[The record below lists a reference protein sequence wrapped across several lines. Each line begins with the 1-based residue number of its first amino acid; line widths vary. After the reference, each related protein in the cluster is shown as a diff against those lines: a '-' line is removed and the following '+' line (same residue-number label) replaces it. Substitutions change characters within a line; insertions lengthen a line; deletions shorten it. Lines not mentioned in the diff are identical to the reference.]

1 MENAAIRS
9 RKIEAM
15 NLLAKSLFKKP
26 NAKPFIEAGDAARDA
41 QNWLRAAEA
50 YGEALKL
57 KPERADIWVQLGHAR
72 KEAGDLVGAEQAYRQ
87 ALKLEPRVYETHVQ
101 MGHLRRLEKRLPEA
115 AAHYLDAAEIDPS
128 QRYPLE
134 ALMELTSQ
142 GVEVDTERAG
152 RLAKR
157 WGSSLTTGSDHA
169 SISAQL
175 DAAIAR
181 LEPSLRAENS
191 ASIQALAESIRS
203 IEAKLG
209 QRGDDPKRVS
219 DGLQIVFDVSDLV
232 GFFNVARLP
241 TGIQRVQIEVISNLL
256 AREGGGSNVAVCTF
270 SKDRDLW
277 SEVPADIFLRLC
289 QLSLES
295 GDLADETW
303 SNAVKSLRAI
313 TELSPEFQFQE
324 GACLVN
330 LGTSWWLQN
339 YFLHVRRA
347 KELYGVRYVPFVHDM
362 IPIMTP
368 EHCVKELT
376 QDFISWA
383 LGVFSHADHFLTNSE
398 ASKRDLLTVAEQLG
412 HTIAPQNIH
421 VVRLNADFRKPTISV
436 PIAQTLSRYGLVEQQ
451 YVLFVSTVESR
462 KNHLSAF
469 KAWQDLIR
477 RRGAGDVLKL
487 ICVGNRGWLNDAVF
501 SKLEADKD
509 LQSKVMIVS
518 GVSDPDLANLYKAS
532 AFTLYPSTYE
542 GWGLP
547 VTESFCYGKAA
558 LLSDSSSLPE
568 AGGNFADYFR
578 VGDQAEFLQKLERLM
593 FDLPYR
599 REREQNILS
608 NFQPRPWRELGE
620 DVEQQLLSWFPAGER
635 DALPASHV
643 PTLGRYYPLNR
654 TGALAIHRTME
665 SGERFRSGT
674 GWWFPDDWGN
684 WTKPEGG
691 MLKLRFEP
699 ASIGEPKRLYVR
711 LLGLS
716 ARSQPYRIA
725 LGGVKAEEGV
735 LAPQQNLWCV
745 VNVPIDA
752 QASGELVVGLHG
764 GEYDDFAALTDGRDT
779 RKGGLGVFGFMICD
793 ADDLLSRANLVEA
806 IALGGGRLP
815 GLDSQ

>member
-1 MENAAIRS
+1 M
-9 RKIEAM
+9 
-15 NLLAKSLFKKP
+15 LAKSLFKKP
-26 NAKPFIEAGDAARDA
+26 SATPFIKAGDAARDA
-41 QNWLRAAEA
+41 QNWLGAAES

-87 ALKLEPRVYETHVQ
+87 ALKLEPRVYDTHVQ

-115 AAHYLDAAEIDPS
+115 AGHYLDAAEIDPS

-134 ALMELTSQ
+134 AVMELSSQ
-142 GVEVDTERAG
+142 GVDVDTERAG

-157 WGSSLTTGSDHA
+157 WGSSLTTGSDHM

-181 LEPSLRAENS
+181 LEPSLRADNS

-209 QRGDDPKRVS
+209 QRGDDPKRAS

-256 AREGGGSNVAVCTF
+256 TREGGGSNVAVCTF
-270 SKDRDLW
+270 SRDRDLW

-295 GDLADETW
+295 GDVADENW
-303 SNAVKSLRAI
+303 SSVVKSLRAV
-313 TELSPEFQFQE
+313 TELSPEFRFQE

-362 IPIMTP
+362 IPVMTP

-383 LGVFSHADHFLTNSE
+383 LGVFAHADHFLTNSE
-398 ASKRDLLTVAEQLG
+398 ASKRDLITVAEQLG
-412 HTIAPQNIH
+412 YALEPQNIH

-436 PIAQTLSRYGLVEQQ
+436 PTAQTLSRYGLVEGQ
-451 YVLFVSTVESR
+451 YVLFVSTIESR

-477 RRGAGDVLKL
+477 RRGASDVLKL
-487 ICVGNRGWLNDAVF
+487 VCVGNRGWLNDAVF

-568 AGGNFADYFR
+568 AGGDFADYFR
-578 VGDQAEFLQKLERLM
+578 VGDQAEFIQKLERLM

-620 DVEQQLLSWFPAGER
+620 DIEQRLLSWFTAGER

-654 TGALAIHRTME
+654 TEALAIHRTME

-691 MLKLRFEP
+691 VLKLRFEP
-699 ASIGEPKRLYVR
+699 ASIGKPKRLYVR

-725 LGGVKAEEGV
+725 LGGVTAEEGM

-745 VNVPIDA
+745 VNVPVDA

-764 GEYDDFAALTDGRDT
+764 GAYDDFAATTNGRDT

-793 ADDLLSRANLVEA
+793 ADDLLSRANLMEA

-815 GLDSQ
+815 GLDS

>member
-1 MENAAIRS
+1 M
-9 RKIEAM
+9 
-15 NLLAKSLFKKP
+15 
-26 NAKPFIEAGDAARDA
+26 
-41 QNWLRAAEA
+41 
-50 YGEALKL
+50 
-57 KPERADIWVQLGHAR
+57 
-72 KEAGDLVGAEQAYRQ
+72 
-87 ALKLEPRVYETHVQ
+87 
-101 MGHLRRLEKRLPEA
+101 
-115 AAHYLDAAEIDPS
+115 
-128 QRYPLE
+128 
-134 ALMELTSQ
+134 
-142 GVEVDTERAG
+142 
-152 RLAKR
+152 
-157 WGSSLTTGSDHA
+157 TTGSDHA

-654 TGALAIHRTME
+654 TEALAIHRTME

-764 GEYDDFAALTDGRDT
+764 GEYDDFAAITDGRDT

-793 ADDLLSRANLVEA
+793 ADDLLSRANLMEA

>member
-1 MENAAIRS
+1 MENAAIQLRTT
-9 RKIEAM
+9 EAM
-15 NLLAKSLFKKP
+15 ELLAKSLFKKP
-26 NAKPFIEAGDAARDA
+26 NATPLIKAGDAARDA
-41 QNWLRAAEA
+41 QNWLMAAEA
-50 YGEALKL
+50 YGKALKI

-72 KEAGDLVGAEQAYRQ
+72 KEAGDLIGAEQAYRQ
-87 ALKLEPRVYETHVQ
+87 ALKLEPRVYDTHVQ
-101 MGHLRRLEKRLPEA
+101 MGHLRRLENRLPEA
-115 AAHYLDAAEIDPS
+115 AGHYLDAAEIDPS

-134 ALMELTSQ
+134 AVMELSSQ
-142 GVEVDTERAG
+142 GVDVDAERAG

-157 WGSSLTTGSDHA
+157 WGSSLTTGSDHM

-181 LEPSLRAENS
+181 LEPSLRADNS

-209 QRGDDPKRVS
+209 QRGDDPKRAL

-256 AREGGGSNVAVCTF
+256 TREGGGSNVAVCTF
-270 SKDRDLW
+270 SRDRDLW

-295 GDLADETW
+295 GDVADENW
-303 SNAVKSLRAI
+303 SSVVKSLRAV
-313 TELSPEFQFQE
+313 TELSPEFRFQE

-362 IPIMTP
+362 IPVMTP

-383 LGVFSHADHFLTNSE
+383 LGVFAHADHFLTNSE
-398 ASKRDLLTVAEQLG
+398 ASKRDLITVAEQLG
-412 HTIAPQNIH
+412 YALQPQNIH

-436 PIAQTLSRYGLVEQQ
+436 PTAQTLSRYGLVEGQ
-451 YVLFVSTVESR
+451 YVLFVSTIESR

-477 RRGAGDVLKL
+477 RRGASDVLKL
-487 ICVGNRGWLNDAVF
+487 VCVGNRGWLNDAVF

-568 AGGNFADYFR
+568 AGGDFADYFR
-578 VGDQAEFLQKLERLM
+578 VGDQAEFIQKLERLM

-620 DVEQQLLSWFPAGER
+620 DIEQRLLSWFTAGER

-654 TGALAIHRTME
+654 TEALAIHRTME

-691 MLKLRFEP
+691 VLKLRFEP
-699 ASIGEPKRLYVR
+699 DSIGKPKRLYVR

-725 LGGVKAEEGV
+725 FGGVTAEEGM

-745 VNVPIDA
+745 VNVPVDA

-764 GEYDDFAALTDGRDT
+764 GAYDDFAATTNGRDT

-793 ADDLLSRANLVEA
+793 ADDLLSRANLMEA

-815 GLDSQ
+815 GLGS

>member
-1 MENAAIRS
+1 M
-9 RKIEAM
+9 
-15 NLLAKSLFKKP
+15 LAKSLFKKP
-26 NAKPFIEAGDAARDA
+26 NAKPFIKAGDAARDA

-87 ALKLEPRVYETHVQ
+87 ALKLEPRVYDTHVQ

-134 ALMELTSQ
+134 AVMELTSQ

-209 QRGDDPKRVS
+209 HRGDDPKRTS
-219 DGLQIVFDVSDLV
+219 GGLQIVFDVSDLV

-270 SKDRDLW
+270 SKNRDLW

-295 GDLADETW
+295 GDVADETW

-398 ASKRDLLTVAEQLG
+398 ASKRDLVTVAEQLG
-412 HTIAPQNIH
+412 HTIDPLNIH

-436 PIAQTLSRYGLVEQQ
+436 PTAQTLSRYGLVEQQ

-477 RRGAGDVLKL
+477 RRGAADVLKL

-568 AGGNFADYFR
+568 AGGDFADYFR

-620 DVEQQLLSWFPAGER
+620 DIEQQLLSWFPAGER

-654 TGALAIHRTME
+654 TEALAIHRTME

-691 MLKLRFEP
+691 LLKLRFEP
-699 ASIGEPKRLYVR
+699 ASIGTPKRLYVR

-716 ARSQPYRIA
+716 ARSQTYRIA
-725 LGGVKAEEGV
+725 LGGVTAEEGV

-745 VNVPIDA
+745 VNVPVDA
-752 QASGELVVGLHG
+752 HASGELVVGLHG
-764 GEYDDFAALTDGRDT
+764 GDYDDFAAATGGRDT

-793 ADDLLSRANLVEA
+793 ADDLLSRANLMEA

-815 GLDSQ
+815 GLDS

>member
-1 MENAAIRS
+1 MENAAIRL
-9 RKIEAM
+9 RTTEAV

-26 NAKPFIEAGDAARDA
+26 SATPFIKAGDAARDA
-41 QNWLRAAEA
+41 QNWLGAAES

-87 ALKLEPRVYETHVQ
+87 ALKLEPRVYDTHVQ

-115 AAHYLDAAEIDPS
+115 AGHYLDAAEIDPS

-134 ALMELTSQ
+134 AVMELSSQ
-142 GVEVDTERAG
+142 GVDVDTERAG

-157 WGSSLTTGSDHA
+157 WGSSLTTGSDHM

-181 LEPSLRAENS
+181 LEPSLRADNS

-203 IEAKLG
+203 IEARLG
-209 QRGDDPKRVS
+209 QRGDDPKRAS

-256 AREGGGSNVAVCTF
+256 TREGGGSNVAVCTF
-270 SKDRDLW
+270 SRDRDLW

-295 GDLADETW
+295 GDVADENW
-303 SNAVKSLRAI
+303 SSVVKSLRAV
-313 TELSPEFQFQE
+313 TERSPEFRFQE

-362 IPIMTP
+362 IPVMTP

-383 LGVFSHADHFLTNSE
+383 LGVFAHADHFLTNSE
-398 ASKRDLLTVAEQLG
+398 ASKRDLITVAEQLG
-412 HTIAPQNIH
+412 YALQPQNIH

-436 PIAQTLSRYGLVEQQ
+436 PTAQTLSRYGLVEGQ
-451 YVLFVSTVESR
+451 YVLFVSTIESR

-477 RRGAGDVLKL
+477 RRGASDVLKL
-487 ICVGNRGWLNDAVF
+487 VCVGNRGWLNDAVF

-568 AGGNFADYFR
+568 AGGDFADYFR
-578 VGDQAEFLQKLERLM
+578 VGDQAEFIQKLERLM

-620 DVEQQLLSWFPAGER
+620 DIEQRLLGWFTAGER

-654 TGALAIHRTME
+654 TEALAIHRTME

-691 MLKLRFEP
+691 VLKLRFEP
-699 ASIGEPKRLYVR
+699 DSIGKPKRLYVR

-725 LGGVKAEEGV
+725 LGSVTAEEGR

-745 VNVPIDA
+745 VNVPVDA

-764 GEYDDFAALTDGRDT
+764 GAYDDFAATTNGRDT

-793 ADDLLSRANLVEA
+793 ADDLLSRANLMEA

-815 GLDSQ
+815 GLDS

>member
-1 MENAAIRS
+1 MENAAIQLRTT
-9 RKIEAM
+9 EAM
-15 NLLAKSLFKKP
+15 ELLAKSLFKKP
-26 NAKPFIEAGDAARDA
+26 NATPLIKAGDAARDA
-41 QNWLRAAEA
+41 QNWLGAAEA
-50 YGEALKL
+50 YGKALKI

-72 KEAGDLVGAEQAYRQ
+72 KEAGDLIGAEQAYLQ
-87 ALKLEPRVYETHVQ
+87 ALKLEPRVYDTHVQ

-115 AAHYLDAAEIDPS
+115 ARHYLDAAEIDLS

-134 ALMELTSQ
+134 AVMELSSQ
-142 GVEVDTERAG
+142 GVDVDAERAG
-152 RLAKR
+152 LLARR
-157 WGSSLTTGSDHA
+157 WGSSLMNGSEHA

-181 LEPSLRAENS
+181 LEPSLRADNS
-191 ASIQALAESIRS
+191 ASIQALSDSIRS

-209 QRGDDPKRVS
+209 LRGDDPKHS
-219 DGLQIVFDVSDLV
+219 PDGLQIVFDVSDLV
-232 GFFNVARLP
+232 GFFSNARLP

-256 AREGGGSNVAVCTF
+256 TREGGGSSVAVCTF

-277 SEVPADIFLRLC
+277 SEVPSDIFLRLC

-295 GDLADETW
+295 GDVADEKW
-303 SNAVKSLRAI
+303 SGMVRSLRAV

-362 IPIMTP
+362 IPVMTP

-383 LGVFSHADHFLTNSE
+383 LGVFAHADHFLTNSE
-398 ASKRDLLTVAEQLG
+398 ASKRDLITVAEQLG
-412 HTIAPQNIH
+412 YKIEPQNIH
-421 VVRLNADFRKPTISV
+421 VVRLDADFRKPTISV
-436 PIAQTLSRYGLVEQQ
+436 PTAQTLSRYGLVEGQ
-451 YVLFVSTVESR
+451 YVLFVSTIESR
-462 KNHLSAF
+462 KNHLSAL
-469 KAWQDLIR
+469 KAWQDLMR
-477 RRGAGDVLKL
+477 RRGAADVLKL

-501 SKLEADKD
+501 SKLDADKD

-568 AGGNFADYFR
+568 AGGDFADYFR
-578 VGDQAEFLQKLERLM
+578 VGDQAEFIQKLERLM

-599 REREQNILS
+599 RQREQNIVS
-608 NFQPRPWRELGE
+608 NFQPRPWRELGGE
-620 DVEQQLLSWFPAGER
+620 IEQCLLMWFSAGER
-635 DALPASHV
+635 DTLPASHV

-654 TGALAIHRTME
+654 TEALAIHRTME

-691 MLKLRFEP
+691 LLKLRFEP
-699 ASIGEPKRLYVR
+699 DSIDKPKRLYIR

-716 ARSQPYRIA
+716 AHHQPYRIA
-725 LGGVKAEEGV
+725 LGGATAEEGV

-745 VNVPIDA
+745 VNVPVNA

-764 GEYDDFAALTDGRDT
+764 GGYDDFASATNGRDT

-793 ADDLLSRANLVEA
+793 ADDLLSRSNLMEA
-806 IALGGGRLP
+806 IALGGGRLS
-815 GLDSQ
+815 GLDN

>member
-152 RLAKR
+152 RLATR

-764 GEYDDFAALTDGRDT
+764 GEYDDFAAITDGRDT

-793 ADDLLSRANLVEA
+793 ADDLLSRANLMEA

>member
-654 TGALAIHRTME
+654 TEALAIHRTME

-764 GEYDDFAALTDGRDT
+764 GEYDDFAAITDGRDT

-793 ADDLLSRANLVEA
+793 ADDLLSRANLMEA

>member
-1 MENAAIRS
+1 MENAASQLRT
-9 RKIEAM
+9 IEAM
-15 NLLAKSLFKKP
+15 DLLAKSLFKKS
-26 NAKPFIEAGDAARDA
+26 NARPLIKAGDAARDV
-41 QNWLRAAEA
+41 QNWLGAAEA
-50 YGEALKL
+50 YGKALEL

-72 KEAGDLVGAEQAYRQ
+72 KEAGDLIGAEQAYLQ
-87 ALKLEPRVYETHVQ
+87 ALKLEPRVYDTHVQ

-115 AAHYLDAAEIDPS
+115 AGHYLDAAEIDPS

-134 ALMELTSQ
+134 AVMELSSQ
-142 GVEVDTERAG
+142 GVDVDTERAG

-157 WGSSLTTGSDHA
+157 WGSSLMTGSDPM

-181 LEPSLRAENS
+181 LEPSLRADNS
-191 ASIQALAESIRS
+191 ASIQALYESIRS
-203 IEAKLG
+203 IEAQLG
-209 QRGDDPKRVS
+209 RRGDDLQRVPN
-219 DGLQIVFDVSDLV
+219 GLQIVFDVSDLV

-256 AREGGGSNVAVCTF
+256 TREGGESNVAVCTF

-277 SEVPADIFLRLC
+277 SEVPADIFIRLC
-289 QLSLES
+289 QLSLEN
-295 GDLADETW
+295 GDVADEKW
-303 SNAVKSLRAI
+303 SGVVRSLRAV
-313 TELSPEFQFQE
+313 TELSPEFRFQQ

-362 IPIMTP
+362 IPVMTP

-383 LGVFSHADHFLTNSE
+383 LGVFAHADHFLTNSE
-398 ASKRDLLTVAEQLG
+398 ASKRDLINVAEQLG
-412 HTIAPQNIH
+412 YEIENQNIH
-421 VVRLNADFRKPTISV
+421 VVRLDADFRKPNISV
-436 PIAQTLSRYGLVEQQ
+436 PTAQTLSRYGLVEGQ
-451 YVLFVSTVESR
+451 YVLFVSTIESR
-462 KNHLSAF
+462 KNHLSAL
-469 KAWQDLIR
+469 KAWQDLMR
-477 RRGAGDVLKL
+477 RRGAADVLKL

-509 LQSKVMIVS
+509 LQSKVIIVS

-568 AGGNFADYFR
+568 AGGDFADYFR
-578 VGDQAEFLQKLERLM
+578 VGDQAEFIQKLERLM

-599 REREQNILS
+599 RQREQNIVS

-620 DVEQQLLSWFPAGER
+620 EIEQRLLIWFPAGER
-635 DALPASHV
+635 DALPASHT

-654 TGALAIHRTME
+654 TEALAIHRAME

-691 MLKLRFEP
+691 SLKLRFQP
-699 ASIGEPKRLYVR
+699 DSIGNPKRLYIR

-716 ARSQPYRIA
+716 ANPQPYRIT
-725 LGGVKAEEGV
+725 LGGVTAEEGV

-745 VNVPIDA
+745 VNVPVSA
-752 QASGELVVGLHG
+752 QASGELVVGLY
-764 GEYDDFAALTDGRDT
+764 GEAYDDFAVGTNGRDA

-793 ADDLLSRANLVEA
+793 ADDLLSRSNLMEA

-815 GLDSQ
+815 GLDN

>member
-1 MENAAIRS
+1 M
-9 RKIEAM
+9 
-15 NLLAKSLFKKP
+15 LVKSLFTKP
-26 NAKPFIEAGDAARDA
+26 SAKLFIKAGDAARDA
-41 QNWLRAAEA
+41 QNWLGAAES

-72 KEAGDLVGAEQAYRQ
+72 KEAGDLIGAEQAYLQ
-87 ALKLEPRVYETHVQ
+87 ALKLEPRVYDTHVQ

-115 AAHYLDAAEIDPS
+115 AGHYLDAAEIDPS

-134 ALMELTSQ
+134 AVIELSSQ
-142 GVEVDTERAG
+142 GVDVDNERAG
-152 RLAKR
+152 RLARR
-157 WGSSLTTGSDHA
+157 WGSSLTNGVDHA
-169 SISAQL
+169 SISAQIN
-175 DAAIAR
+175 AAIAR
-181 LEPSLRAENS
+181 LEPSLRADSS
-191 ASIQALAESIRS
+191 ASIQALSDSIRS

-209 QRGDDPKRVS
+209 LRGEAPKLAP

-232 GFFNVARLP
+232 GFFNNARLP

-256 AREGGGSNVAVCTF
+256 AREGGESSVAVCTF

-295 GDLADETW
+295 GDLADENW
-303 SNAVKSLRAI
+303 SSVVRSLRVV
-313 TELSPEFQFQE
+313 TELSPEFRFQE

-339 YFLHVRRA
+339 YFLHVRRV

-362 IPIMTP
+362 IPVITP

-383 LGVFSHADHFLTNSE
+383 LGVFAHADHFFTNSD
-398 ASKRDLLTVAEQLG
+398 ASKRDLIKVAEQLG
-412 HTIAPQNIH
+412 YDLDHQNIH

-436 PIAQTLSRYGLVEQQ
+436 PVAQTLSRYGLSEGQ
-451 YVLFVSTVESR
+451 YVLFVSTIESR

-477 RRGAGDVLKL
+477 ERGSADVLKL

-501 SKLEADKD
+501 AKLEADKE
-509 LQSKVMIVS
+509 LQSKVIIVS

-568 AGGNFADYFR
+568 AGGDFADYFR
-578 VGDQAEFLQKLERLM
+578 VGDQAEFMQKLEQLM

-620 DVEQQLLSWFPAGER
+620 DIEQRLMIWFPAGER

-654 TGALAIHRTME
+654 TEALAIHRTME

-691 MLKLRFEP
+691 VLKLRFEP
-699 ASIGEPKRLYVR
+699 ESIGKPMRLYVR

-716 ARSQPYRIA
+716 ARSQPYRIT
-725 LGGVKAEEGV
+725 LGGVTAEEGV
-735 LAPQQNLWCV
+735 LAPQQTIWCV
-745 VNVPIDA
+745 INVPPDA
-752 QASGELVVGLHG
+752 PASGDLVVGLHG
-764 GEYDDFAALTDGRDT
+764 GAYDDFAATTNGRDT

-793 ADDLLSRANLVEA
+793 ADDLLSRANLMEA

-815 GLDSQ
+815 GLDS

>member
-1 MENAAIRS
+1 M
-9 RKIEAM
+9 
-15 NLLAKSLFKKP
+15 LAKSLFKKP
-26 NAKPFIEAGDAARDA
+26 SATPFIKAGDAARDA
-41 QNWLRAAEA
+41 QNWLGAAES

-87 ALKLEPRVYETHVQ
+87 ALKLEPRVYDTHVQ

-115 AAHYLDAAEIDPS
+115 AGHYLDAAEIDPS

-134 ALMELTSQ
+134 AVMELSSQ
-142 GVEVDTERAG
+142 GVDVDTERAG

-157 WGSSLTTGSDHA
+157 WGSSLTTGSDHM

-181 LEPSLRAENS
+181 LEPSLRADNS

-203 IEAKLG
+203 IEARLG
-209 QRGDDPKRVS
+209 QRGDDPKRAS

-256 AREGGGSNVAVCTF
+256 TREGGGSNVAVCTF
-270 SKDRDLW
+270 SRDRDLW

-295 GDLADETW
+295 GDVADENW
-303 SNAVKSLRAI
+303 SSVVKSLRAV
-313 TELSPEFQFQE
+313 TELSPEFRFQE

-362 IPIMTP
+362 IPVMTP

-383 LGVFSHADHFLTNSE
+383 LGVFAHADHFLTNSE
-398 ASKRDLLTVAEQLG
+398 ASKRDLITVAEQLG
-412 HTIAPQNIH
+412 YALQPQNIH

-436 PIAQTLSRYGLVEQQ
+436 PTAQTLSRYGLVEGQ
-451 YVLFVSTVESR
+451 YVLFVSTIESR

-477 RRGAGDVLKL
+477 RRGASDVLKL
-487 ICVGNRGWLNDAVF
+487 VCVGNRGWLNDAVF

-568 AGGNFADYFR
+568 AGGDFADYFR
-578 VGDQAEFLQKLERLM
+578 VGDQAEFIQKLERLM

-620 DVEQQLLSWFPAGER
+620 DIEQRLLGWFTAGER

-654 TGALAIHRTME
+654 TEALAIHRTME

-691 MLKLRFEP
+691 VLKLRFEP
-699 ASIGEPKRLYVR
+699 DSIGKPKRLYVR

-725 LGGVKAEEGV
+725 LGSVTAEEGR

-745 VNVPIDA
+745 VNVPVDA

-764 GEYDDFAALTDGRDT
+764 GAYDDFAATTNGRDT

-793 ADDLLSRANLVEA
+793 ADDLLSRANLMEA

-815 GLDSQ
+815 GLDS

>member
-1 MENAAIRS
+1 M
-9 RKIEAM
+9 
-15 NLLAKSLFKKP
+15 LAKSLFKKP
-26 NAKPFIEAGDAARDA
+26 SATPFIKAGDAARDA
-41 QNWLRAAEA
+41 QNWLGAAES

-87 ALKLEPRVYETHVQ
+87 ALKLEPRVYDTHVQ

-115 AAHYLDAAEIDPS
+115 AGHYLDAAEIDPS

-134 ALMELTSQ
+134 AVMELSSQ
-142 GVEVDTERAG
+142 GVDVDTERAG

-157 WGSSLTTGSDHA
+157 WGSSLTTGSDHM

-181 LEPSLRAENS
+181 LEPSLRADNS

-209 QRGDDPKRVS
+209 QRGDDPKRAS

-241 TGIQRVQIEVISNLL
+241 TGIQRVQTEVISNLL
-256 AREGGGSNVAVCTF
+256 TREGGGSNVAVCTF
-270 SKDRDLW
+270 SRDRDLW

-295 GDLADETW
+295 GDVADENW
-303 SNAVKSLRAI
+303 SSVVKSLRAV
-313 TELSPEFQFQE
+313 TELSPEFRFQE

-362 IPIMTP
+362 IPVMTP

-383 LGVFSHADHFLTNSE
+383 LGVFAHADHFLTNSE
-398 ASKRDLLTVAEQLG
+398 ASKRDLITVAEQLG
-412 HTIAPQNIH
+412 YALEPQNIH

-436 PIAQTLSRYGLVEQQ
+436 PTAQTLSRYGLVEGQ
-451 YVLFVSTVESR
+451 YVLFVSTIESR

-477 RRGAGDVLKL
+477 RRGASDVLKL
-487 ICVGNRGWLNDAVF
+487 VCVGNRGWLNDAVF

-568 AGGNFADYFR
+568 AGGDFADYFR
-578 VGDQAEFLQKLERLM
+578 VGDQAEFIQKLERLM

-620 DVEQQLLSWFPAGER
+620 DIEQRLLSWFTAGER

-654 TGALAIHRTME
+654 TEALAIHRTME

-691 MLKLRFEP
+691 VLKLRFEP
-699 ASIGEPKRLYVR
+699 DSIGKPKRLYVR

-725 LGGVKAEEGV
+725 LGGVTAEEGM

-745 VNVPIDA
+745 VNVPVDA

-764 GEYDDFAALTDGRDT
+764 GAYDDFAATTNGRDT

-793 ADDLLSRANLVEA
+793 ADDLLSRANLMEA

-815 GLDSQ
+815 GLDS

>member
-1 MENAAIRS
+1 MENAAIRL
-9 RKIEAM
+9 RTIEAM
-15 NLLAKSLFKKP
+15 NLLPKSLFNKP
-26 NAKPFIEAGDAARDA
+26 SAKPFIKAGDAARDV
-41 QNWLRAAEA
+41 QNWLGAAESYA
-50 YGEALKL
+50 EALKL
-57 KPERADIWVQLGHAR
+57 RPERADIWVQLGHAR

-87 ALKLEPRVYETHVQ
+87 ALKLEPCVYDTHVQ
-101 MGHLRRLEKRLPEA
+101 MGHLRRLEKRLHEA
-115 AAHYLDAAEIDPS
+115 AGHYLDAAEIDPS
-128 QRYPLE
+128 QHYPLE
-134 ALMELTSQ
+134 AVMELSSQ
-142 GVEVDTERAG
+142 GADVDTERAG

-157 WGSSLTTGSDHA
+157 WGSSLTTNSDHT

-181 LEPSLRAENS
+181 LEPSLRADNS
-191 ASIQALAESIRS
+191 ASIQALSESVRS

-209 QRGDDPKRVS
+209 QRDDYSTRAP

-256 AREGGGSNVAVCTF
+256 TRESGESNVAVCAF
-270 SKDRDLW
+270 SKNRDLW

-295 GDLADETW
+295 GDVADEKW
-303 SNAVKSLRAI
+303 SSVVRSLRAV
-313 TELSPEFQFQE
+313 TELSPEFRFQE

-339 YFLHVRRA
+339 YFLHVRHA

-362 IPIMTP
+362 IPVMTP

-383 LGVFSHADHFLTNSE
+383 LGVFAHADHFLTNSE
-398 ASKRDLLTVAEQLG
+398 ASKRDLITVADQLG
-412 HTIAPQNIH
+412 YALEPQNIH
-421 VVRLNADFRKPTISV
+421 VVRLDADFRKPTISV
-436 PIAQTLSRYGLVEQQ
+436 PAAQTLSRYGLVEGQ
-451 YVLFVSTVESR
+451 YVLFVSTIESR

-477 RRGAGDVLKL
+477 RRGAADVMKL

-501 SKLEADKD
+501 SKLQADRD

-547 VTESFCYGKAA
+547 VTESFCYGKPA

-568 AGGNFADYFR
+568 AGGEFADYFR
-578 VGDQAEFLQKLERLM
+578 VGDQTEFIQKLERLM

-599 REREQNILS
+599 REREKNIVAH
-608 NFQPRPWRELGE
+608 FQPRPWRELGE
-620 DVEQQLLSWFPAGER
+620 EIEQRILIWFPTGER
-635 DALPASHV
+635 EALPATHV

-654 TGALAIHRTME
+654 TEALAIHRTME

-691 MLKLRFEP
+691 VLKLRFEP
-699 ASIGEPKRLYVR
+699 DSISKPKRLYLS

-716 ARSQPYRIA
+716 ARSQPYRIT
-725 LGGVKAEEGV
+725 LGGVTAEEGV
-735 LAPQQNLWCV
+735 LAPQQNLWRA
-745 VNVPIDA
+745 VNVPVDA
-752 QASGELVVGLHG
+752 QAPGELVVGLHG
-764 GEYDDFAALTDGRDT
+764 GAYDDFAAMTNGRDA

-793 ADDLLSRANLVEA
+793 ADDLLSRANLMEA
-806 IALGGGRLP
+806 IALGGGPLP
-815 GLDSQ
+815 GLDS

>member
-1 MENAAIRS
+1 MENAAIRL
-9 RKIEAM
+9 RTTEAV

-26 NAKPFIEAGDAARDA
+26 SATPFIKAGDAARDA
-41 QNWLRAAEA
+41 QNWLGAAES

-87 ALKLEPRVYETHVQ
+87 ALKLEPRVYDTHVQ

-115 AAHYLDAAEIDPS
+115 AGHYLDAAEIDPS

-134 ALMELTSQ
+134 AVMELSSQ
-142 GVEVDTERAG
+142 GVDVDTERAG

-157 WGSSLTTGSDHA
+157 WGSSLTTGSDHM

-181 LEPSLRAENS
+181 LEPSLRADNS

-203 IEAKLG
+203 IEARLG
-209 QRGDDPKRVS
+209 QRGDDPKRAS

-256 AREGGGSNVAVCTF
+256 TREGGGSNVAVCTF
-270 SKDRDLW
+270 SRDRDLW

-295 GDLADETW
+295 GDVADENW
-303 SNAVKSLRAI
+303 SSVVKSLRAV
-313 TELSPEFQFQE
+313 TELSPEFRFQE

-362 IPIMTP
+362 IPVMTP

-383 LGVFSHADHFLTNSE
+383 LGVFAHADHFLTNSE
-398 ASKRDLLTVAEQLG
+398 ASKRDLITVAEQLG
-412 HTIAPQNIH
+412 YALQPQNIH

-436 PIAQTLSRYGLVEQQ
+436 PTAQTLSRYGLVEGQ
-451 YVLFVSTVESR
+451 YVLFVSTIESR

-477 RRGAGDVLKL
+477 RRGASDVLKL
-487 ICVGNRGWLNDAVF
+487 VCVGNRGWLNDAVF

-568 AGGNFADYFR
+568 AGGDFADYFR
-578 VGDQAEFLQKLERLM
+578 VGDQAEFIQKLERLM

-620 DVEQQLLSWFPAGER
+620 DIEQRLLGWFTAGER

-654 TGALAIHRTME
+654 TEALAIHRTME

-691 MLKLRFEP
+691 VLKLRFEP
-699 ASIGEPKRLYVR
+699 DSIGKPKRLYVR

-725 LGGVKAEEGV
+725 LGSVTAEEGR

-745 VNVPIDA
+745 VNVPVDA

-764 GEYDDFAALTDGRDT
+764 GAYDDFAATTNGRDT

-793 ADDLLSRANLVEA
+793 ADDLLSRANLMEA

-815 GLDSQ
+815 GLDS

>member
-1 MENAAIRS
+1 MENAVIHLRTT
-9 RKIEAM
+9 EAM
-15 NLLAKSLFKKP
+15 ELLAKTLFKKS
-26 NAKPFIEAGDAARDA
+26 NATPLIKAGDAARDA
-41 QNWLRAAEA
+41 QNWLGAAEA
-50 YGEALKL
+50 YGKALKI

-72 KEAGDLVGAEQAYRQ
+72 KEAGDLIGAEQAYLQ
-87 ALKLEPRVYETHVQ
+87 SLKLEPRVYDTHVQ

-115 AAHYLDAAEIDPS
+115 VKHYLDAAEIDPS

-134 ALMELTSQ
+134 AVMELSSQ
-142 GVEVDTERAG
+142 GVDVDADRAG

-157 WGSSLTTGSDHA
+157 WGSFLMNGNDHA

-181 LEPSLRAENS
+181 LEPSLRADNA
-191 ASIQALAESIRS
+191 ASIQALSDSIRS

-209 QRGDDPKRVS
+209 LRGDDPKHTP

-232 GFFNVARLP
+232 GFFSNARLP

-256 AREGGGSNVAVCTF
+256 TREGGESSVAVCTF

-277 SEVPADIFLRLC
+277 SEVPSDIFLRLC

-295 GDLADETW
+295 GDVADEKW
-303 SNAVKSLRAI
+303 SGMVRSLRAV

-362 IPIMTP
+362 IPVMTP

-383 LGVFSHADHFLTNSE
+383 LGVFAHADHFLTNSE
-398 ASKRDLLTVAEQLG
+398 ASKRDLITVAEQLG
-412 HTIAPQNIH
+412 YEIESQNIH
-421 VVRLNADFRKPTISV
+421 VVRLDADFRKPTISV
-436 PIAQTLSRYGLVEQQ
+436 PTAQTLSRYGLVEGQ
-451 YVLFVSTVESR
+451 YVLFVSTIESR
-462 KNHLSAF
+462 KNHLSAL
-469 KAWQDLIR
+469 KAWQDLMR
-477 RRGAGDVLKL
+477 RRAAADVLKL

-501 SKLEADKD
+501 SNLDADKD

-568 AGGNFADYFR
+568 AGGDFADYFR
-578 VGDQAEFLQKLERLM
+578 VGDQAEFIQKLERLM

-599 REREQNILS
+599 RQREQNIIS
-608 NFQPRPWRELGE
+608 NFQPRPWRELGGE
-620 DVEQQLLSWFPAGER
+620 IEQCLLMWFSAGER
-635 DALPASHV
+635 DTLPASHV

-654 TGALAIHRTME
+654 TEALAIHRAME

-691 MLKLRFEP
+691 LLKLRFEP
-699 ASIGEPKRLYVR
+699 DSIDKPKRLYIR

-716 ARSQPYRIA
+716 AHHQPYRIA
-725 LGGVKAEEGV
+725 LGGATAEEGV
-735 LAPQQNLWCV
+735 LAPQQKLWCV
-745 VNVPIDA
+745 VNVPVNA

-764 GEYDDFAALTDGRDT
+764 GGYDDFASATNGRDT

-793 ADDLLSRANLVEA
+793 ADDLLSRSNLMEA

-815 GLDSQ
+815 GLDN